1 MLNRRS
7 LRIKTLQA
15 LYGLHQSKRANFGL
29 AQSLI
34 DETFAPDLNSMEPQ
48 DPTELRG
55 KARIAKKIFR
65 TQYNAPVI
73 NAKEDVTP
81 EIIEAVKEAIKLY
94 NVENQADLKHYR
106 QGMLDEAENVSRTYI
121 RLLELIVAFGDLVKE
136 EVEEMNINRSR
147 VGEVTSKAAMNFYHN
162 PIVTMIRENEDIN
175 FRSQRLGAGIDDA
188 MEVQARD
195 WYRKLIKKD
204 PEYREYTR
212 KENPTFEE
220 HKEWLMY
227 FVKNMLF
234 KHPVMVSYFE
244 EQDLQFSENRSVL
257 RSMVLKTIKSVNDI
271 TDKLIISELS
281 MNWEEDKRFF
291 NDLFLKVVENENDY
305 VDLISNRA
313 QNWDKDRINVM
324 DMLILKMALAEMIN
338 FPSIPVKVTIN
349 EAVELAKNYST
360 LKSKKFVNGILDVLA
375 ISLGHDGTIRKSGR
389 GLIDNK

>member
-1 MLNRRS
+1 M
-7 LRIKTLQA
+7 QA

-55 KARIAKKIFR
+55 KARTAKKIFR
-65 TQYNAPVI
+65 SQFAAEVI
-73 NAKEDVTP
+73 NAKEDVSP
-81 EIIEAVKEAIKLY
+81 EIMDAIKEAIKLF
-94 NVENQADLKHYR
+94 NLENSKDLKNYR
-106 QGMLDEAENVSRTYI
+106 QEMLEEAENVSRNYLQILGVITTF
-121 RLLELIVAFGDLVKE
+121 ADLVKE
-136 EVEEMNINRSR
+136 EADEMSVNLQRA
-147 VGEVTSKAAMNFYHN
+147 GETATKGSWNFYNN
-162 PIVTMIRENEDIN
+162 PIVDMIRNNPEIA
-175 FRSQRLGAGIDDA
+175 QRTAATGAAIDDTL
-188 MEVQARD
+188 EVQCRD
-195 WYRKLIKKD
+195 WYKKLIKKD
-204 PEYREYTR
+204 PEYREYMR
-212 KENPTFEE
+212 KQNATFEE

-257 RSMVLKTIKSVNDI
+257 RSMVLKTIKSVNDV
-271 TDKLIISELS
+271 TDSLVISELS
-281 MNWEEDKRFF
+281 MNWAEDKRFF
-291 NDLFLKVVENENDY
+291 NDLFNYVVNNEDEY
-305 VDLISNRA
+305 VNLISERA
-313 QNWDKDRINVM
+313 QNWDKERINVM